1 LKTEYKLKDVKIAGR
16 IVRLLICGSF
26 LLPFSFETVFGAS
39 SVSNTA
45 NDDFLNQCMKI
56 AEFRDRRVLVAAEQ
70 IKLAEMRVVR
80 AGRSFFPQILLQH
93 RSSKGSTKIN
103 RGGSSYDDE
112 EYNAE
117 DYGVRAVQTIYEGY
131 RTKGTYK
138 YESMMVDAARFN
150 YTKTREELFT
160 KIKLAYYEYL
170 TLKQE
175 YKALSKAFDIVDK
188 LMFKVRNEYKARAIS
203 DLDLTEAENFKD
215 KVEDMLSAS
224 RINLD
229 FSVKKLIETV
239 GVNTLDDI
247 NAAVSDEL
255 PDDVAE
261 VTFTL
266 QDMLSFILTNNLDV
280 QTSKVQAL
288 MADMKIKINR
298 SKVIPKFYVEGFYGK
313 SGEAFTTEPLELTT
327 AWSIIGRMSWSLWG
341 NSLEVSYDNERTD
354 PSTIVDASKRIDSSA
369 WDIRFSLLDDITYF
383 VDAKEGTVGLNQ
395 ANADYMDTLKTRRLE
410 VEKAYNDYLNS
421 LNNARTLRKEIKL
434 RERKLALMK
443 KRNDLYE
450 VPTVSLMEESWKYAE
465 AISSYSR
472 ATYQNH
478 ASVTEMERMTLMPL
492 R

>member
-1 LKTEYKLKDVKIAGR
+1 MNDFKIR
-16 IVRLLICGSF
+16 KIICTSACGFF
-26 LLPFSFETVFGAS
+26 LLAVIAETAFCLPGVYNS
-39 SVSNTA
+39 A

-56 AEFRDRRVLVAAEQ
+56 AESRDRKVLVAAEQ
-70 IKLAEMRVVR
+70 IKLAEVRVIR
-80 AGRSFFPQILLQH
+80 AGRAFFPQVLLQH
-93 RSSKGSTKIN
+93 RTSKGKTALSDGAKPGKYKDT
-103 RGGSSYDDE
+103 
-112 EYNAE
+112 EYTSE
-117 DYGVRAVQTIYEGY
+117 DYGVRAVQTVYEGY
-131 RTKGTYK
+131 RTKGLYK
-138 YESMMVDAARFN
+138 YENMMVDAARYN

-160 KIKLAYYEYL
+160 RIKLAYYEYL

-175 YKALSKAFDIVDK
+175 YKALGKAFDIVDK
-188 LMFKVRNEYKARAIS
+188 LMLKVRNEYKARAIS
-203 DLDLTEAENFKD
+203 ELDLTEAENFKD
-215 KVEDMLSAS
+215 KVEDMLSAA

-261 VTFTL
+261 ITFML
-266 QDMLSFILTNNLDV
+266 QDLLSFILTNNLDV
-280 QTSKVQAL
+280 QTAKVQAL

-298 SKVIPKFYVEGFYGK
+298 SKVIPKFYLEGFYGK

-327 AWSIIGRMSWSLWG
+327 AWSLMGRMSWSLWG
-341 NSLEVSYDNERTD
+341 NSLEVAYDRERTE
-354 PSTIVDASKRIDSSA
+354 PSTIVDASKRIETSSL
-369 WDIRFSLLDDITYF
+369 DIRLSLLDDMGYF
-383 VDAKEGTVGLNQ
+383 VDTKEGKVGLNQ
-395 ANADYMDTLKTRRLE
+395 ANADYIDVLKTRRLE

-421 LNNARTLRKEIKL
+421 LNSARTLRKEIKL

-465 AISSYSR
+465 AISSYAR

-478 ASVTEMERMTLMPL
+478 ASVTEMERLTLMPL

>member
-1 LKTEYKLKDVKIAGR
+1 MKDIK
-16 IVRLLICGSF
+16 IVRKMISLLICGFF
-26 LLPFSFETVFGAS
+26 LLPFSFETVTGVS
-39 SVSNTA
+39 SVSNAA
-45 NDDFLNQCMKI
+45 NDEFLNQCMKI

-70 IKLAEMRVVR
+70 IKLAEMRVIR
-80 AGRSFFPQILLQH
+80 SGRSFFPFIMLQH
-93 RSSKGSTKIN
+93 RTSKGKTKLST
-103 RGGSSYDDE
+103 GGSSYDDE
-112 EYNAE
+112 EYNSE
-117 DYGVRAVQTIYEGY
+117 DYGIRAVQTVYEGY
-131 RTKGTYK
+131 RTKGTYR
-138 YESMMVDAARFN
+138 YETMMVDAARFN

-160 KIKLAYYEYL
+160 RIKLAYYEYL

-175 YKALSKAFDIVDK
+175 YKALSKAFEIVDN
-188 LMFKVRNEYKARAIS
+188 LMTKVRNEFKARAIS

-247 NAAVSDEL
+247 NAVVSDEL
-255 PDDVAE
+255 TDDVTE
-261 VTFTL
+261 ITFTL
-266 QDMLSFILTNNLDV
+266 QDLLSFVLTNNLDV
-280 QTSKVQAL
+280 QTAKVQAL
-288 MADMKIKINR
+288 MADMRIKINR

-341 NSLEVSYDNERTD
+341 SSLEVSYDNERTD
-354 PSTIVDASKRIDSSA
+354 PSTIIDASKRIDTSS
-369 WDIRFSLLDDITYF
+369 WDVRLSLLDDITYF
-383 VDAKEGTVGLNQ
+383 VDAKEGAVGLNQ
-395 ANADYMDTLKTRRLE
+395 SNADYMDTLKTRRLE

-421 LNNARTLRKEIKL
+421 LNSARTFRKEIKL
-434 RERKLALMK
+434 RERKLELMR

-472 ATYQNH
+472 VTYQNH